1 MSPQQSERYDAGVDV
16 PADAFEEPLRAGHL
30 LANLEISWW
39 IAGGWALDVS
49 LGRRSRDHA
58 DVDIAVLRKDQSS
71 LHGSLGHDW
80 RFMAVDPTLGPET
93 RRVWRPGEGLPPAI
107 HEIHAERGGDHAEF
121 LLEETSG
128 DEWVYRR
135 DDRIRRPLE
144 QIGTRSPLG
153 LPVIAPDIVLLFKAK
168 APREQDMADL
178 AMMLPFLQR
187 TQVSW
192 LRSAIGTAHAH
203 SPFLER
209 LPST

>member
-1 MSPQQSERYDAGVDV
+1 MDV

-135 DDRIRRPLE
+135 DDRIRRPLG
-144 QIGTRSPLG
+144 QIGAGSPLG